1 MDKILFVSLGCDKN
15 LVDTEYMIGALAKEG
30 YSVTNEEAEADV
42 IVVNT
47 CSFIRDARDE
57 SVETILEM
65 TERKKEGSCKTL
77 IIAGCLAERYG
88 DEILTELPE
97 VDAVIGTNSYGQL
110 PEILRRIAAGERLV
124 AKEPLTGFPKTE
136 GGRILTTGGHFSYL
150 KIAEGCDRRCTYCA
164 IPALRGGY
172 RSVPMEKLIRE
183 AETLAEAGVKELNLV
198 AQETTRY
205 GVDLYGEKRLHV
217 LLEKLCAIEDLHWIR
232 ILYCYPE
239 EIYPELIETMKNQ
252 PKICRYLDLP
262 IQHCSDEILRRMG
275 RRTDKKN
282 LTRIIETLREAMPD
296 IVLRTTL
303 ITGFPGET
311 DAQHAELLDFVEETA
326 FDRLG
331 VFCYSREEGTP
342 AAEMPDQ
349 VDEET
354 KERRREEIMLLQQEI
369 SLEKNQER
377 IGQELEVFVEGYLPE
392 DGVYA
397 GRTYAD
403 APNIDGYLFLT
414 TDRTLSSGMFVRC
427 IVTEASEYDLAGE
440 CI

>member
-1 MDKILFVSLGCDKN
+1 
-15 LVDTEYMIGALAKEG
+15 
-30 YSVTNEEAEADV
+30 
-42 IVVNT
+42 
-47 CSFIRDARDE
+47 
-57 SVETILEM
+57 
-65 TERKKEGSCKTL
+65 
-77 IIAGCLAERYG
+77 
-88 DEILTELPE
+88 
-97 VDAVIGTNSYGQL
+97 
-110 PEILRRIAAGERLV
+110 
-124 AKEPLTGFPKTE
+124 
-136 GGRILTTGGHFSYL
+136 
-150 KIAEGCDRRCTYCA
+150 
-164 IPALRGGY
+164 
-172 RSVPMEKLIRE
+172 MENLIRE

-217 LLEKLCAIEDLHWIR
+217 LLERLCAIEGLHWIR
-232 ILYCYPE
+232 VLYCYPE

-275 RRTDKKN
+275 RRTDKRN

-354 KERRREEIMLLQQEI
+354 KEKRREEIMLLQQEI

-377 IGQELEVFVEGYLPE
+377 IGQELEIFVEGYLPE

>member
-217 LLEKLCAIEDLHWIR
+217 LLEKLCAIEGLHWIR

-275 RRTDKKN
+275 RRTDKKS